1 MTLRNRLALAFLAVV
16 LAPLVAVAVLVQ
28 SVVPS
33 AAREQ
38 RGERLQAEAAA
49 VAQALNALC
58 DRVSALARATALDA
72 AARTPALAATSAV
85 REGGADFAVVRDGQ
99 AVQLAAAGVPTTS
112 TSVRGCAS
120 GDATRAA
127 VTAQAQVVRP
137 GAQPV
142 TRVAVVGFVVS
153 SQLLTRLRPADDVD
167 VVVSLPGGAAATTN
181 AALARDSARLGRAAA
196 TSSVLHEGKL
206 LLASGRLRSELPWT
220 LVVSTEDP
228 GGGQLPWL
236 LLAAVALA
244 AGAAWLL
251 GQRLAVAATRP
262 LVEVAAAATQ
272 IADGDFGARVP
283 VGGGDEVGAV
293 AAAFNAMTER
303 LQVSFGELQASRDQ
317 LRRDLARLGETLT
330 STHDLTRILGV
341 ILETTMGA
349 ARARAGAVFLTTPG
363 REELYLKV
371 GRGLEG
377 RGITSTSR
385 IPFGRGTIGG
395 VAATGEAAWGR
406 THSADEGMTASHLE
420 LDPSEP
426 KADELIAVPLR
437 AGGRVIGVLSLYDRS
452 SGDFSSADV
461 EAIWTFA
468 GQASVAV
475 DNVLLH
481 QEAQRL
487 SVTDGMTGLSNY
499 RAFQRQLAREVER
512 AQRFGRPLGLLL
524 LDLDFFKAVNDTH
537 GHQVGDAVLIELA
550 QRVQAEV
557 RDVDLVA
564 RYGGEE
570 LVVVLPETDATG
582 AGLLAERICAVV
594 RAMPFDA
601 DGVQLT
607 VTVSVG
613 AAALPEHATTA
624 ADLLRAADEAMY
636 AAKAAGRD
644 TWRPA
649 QAQPAP

>member
-1 MTLRNRLALAFLAVV
+1 MTLRHRLALAFLAVV

-58 DRVSALARATALDA
+58 DRISALARATALDA
-72 AARTPALAATSAV
+72 AARTPALAVTSAV
-85 REGGADFAVVRDGQ
+85 REGGADFAVVQDGRS
-99 AVQLAAAGVPTTS
+99 VELARAGAAPTT
-112 TSVRGCAS
+112 TTVRGCAS

-127 VTAQAQVVRP
+127 VTAQAQVERGGV
-137 GAQPV
+137 QPV
-142 TRVAVVGFVVS
+142 SRVAVVGFVVDRA
-153 SQLLTRLRPADDVD
+153 LLTRLRPADDVD
-167 VVVSLPGGAAATTN
+167 VVLSVDGQPVATTDR
-181 AALARDSARLGRAAA
+181 ALARDTSRLTRASSSA
-196 TSSVLHEGKL
+196 SVRHDGEL
-206 LLASGRLRSELPWT
+206 LLASERLRAELPWT
-220 LVVSTEDP
+220 LVVGTDDP
-228 GGGQLPWL
+228 GGGWLPWL
-236 LLAAVALA
+236 LLGALA
-244 AGAAWLL
+244 MGAAAAWLL
-251 GQRLAVAATRP
+251 GRRLAVVATRP
-262 LVEVAAAATQ
+262 LGEVAAAATR
-272 IADGDFGARVP
+272 IAEGDFAARVP

-293 AAAFNAMTER
+293 AVAFNSMTER
-303 LQVSFGELQASRDQ
+303 LQMSFGELQASRDQ

-385 IPFGRGTIGG
+385 IPFGRGTIGS
-395 VAATGEAAWGR
+395 VAVTGEAAWGR
-406 THSADEGMTASHLE
+406 THSTDEGMTATHLE

-426 KADELIAVPLR
+426 TADELIAVPLR

-512 AQRFGRPLGLLL
+512 AHRFGRPLGLLL
-524 LDLDFFKAVNDTH
+524 LDLDFFKSVNDTH

-570 LVVVLPETDATG
+570 LVVVLPETDAAG
-582 AGLLAERICAVV
+582 AGLLAERICDVV
-594 RAMPFDA
+594 RSIPFDA

-607 VTVSVG
+607 VTVSIG
-613 AAALPEHATTA
+613 AAALPEHASTA

-636 AAKAAGRD
+636 AAKSAGRD

-649 QAQPAP
+649 QAQPEG